1 MGDAER
7 TVVSSEASHE
17 NYCGLYYCWQ
27 CFIKKDSCNA
37 KEGSSSVTPEESVDA
52 QVERYL
58 NNFPVGLKFRPS
70 DEEAVLFYLV
80 KRSRNEPLPI
90 SPIKEVNIYE
100 FTPEDLLD
108 RYKNYG
114 IEGIEGK
121 ELYVFTPRERKYPN
135 GSRPARY
142 ITGRYIGFW
151 KIVGRADPIPNERT
165 HIGTKRSLRFFK
177 GTKDD
182 FSKTPF
188 SMTEYILKSKIN
200 SESGHQN
207 GGKKQDPV
215 NLALC
220 KIWKR
225 LPSKKDL
232 SPVAE
237 SSTENTDTTL
247 LENAEY
253 NSSGP
258 VMEAHQGSSATNMV
272 MPTGNENSSHTNG
285 FLQDYH
291 IEDATNSY
299 DSFLNDEDM
308 SFEQLDDIL
317 DCVLGDTN
325 TEFNTFGQA
334 MGPYQDFNLMDTVM
348 RNDGSF
354 SNINRSSQDQ
364 IAMEE
369 TFLDPFR
376 LFGDNYLPAGEKQ
389 NGELQVALNQ
399 ENQFESSSVVLNDLD
414 ICGSSCYNHSSYHFD
429 EQK

>member
-1 MGDAER
+1 MGDAQR
-7 TVVSSEASHE
+7 IVGLSEAPQES
-17 NYCGLYYCWQ
+17 YCSIFCCWE
-27 CFIKKDSCNA
+27 CFIKKDSCIA
-37 KEGSSSVTPEESVDA
+37 EEGASSSLTPQELADA
-52 QVERYL
+52 RVEHYL
-58 NNFPVGLKFRPS
+58 KNFPVGLKFRPS
-70 DEEAVLFYLV
+70 DEELVLFYLL

-90 SPIKEVNIYE
+90 SPIKEVNIYG

-135 GSRPARY
+135 GSRPGRY

-151 KIVGRADPIPNERT
+151 KIVGKPDPIPNERNQ
-165 HIGTKRSLRFFK
+165 IGTKRSLKFFI
-177 GTKDD
+177 GTKDNN
-182 FSKTPF
+182 SMTPF

-207 GGKKQDPV
+207 GSKKQEPV

-237 SSTENTDTTL
+237 LSMETTDTNL

-253 NSSGP
+253 NSSEL
-258 VMEAHQGSSATNMV
+258 VMEAHQGSSLSNMV
-272 MPTGNENSSHTNG
+272 MPTDNENSSHTNG

-299 DSFLNDEDM
+299 GGFLDNEGINNI
-308 SFEQLDDIL
+308 SFEQQDDLGYLDALL
-317 DCVLGDTN
+317 DDTN
-325 TEFNTFGQA
+325 TDFNPFEPA
-334 MGPYQDFNLMDTVM
+334 MGAYQDFNLMDM
-348 RNDGSF
+348 IMANDGNF
-354 SNINRSSQDQ
+354 SNINRPSQDHM
-364 IAMEE
+364 AMQE
-369 TFLDPFR
+369 TFVNPFMT
-376 LFGDNYLPAGEKQ
+376 LGENYLLGEKQ

-399 ENQFESSSVVLNDLD
+399 ENQFESSVILNSSNDLY
-414 ICGSSCYNHSSYHFD
+414 ISGSSSAN
-429 EQK
+429 Q